1 MSISPQMIRSMPIM
15 KKGWTG
21 SCPSLVAPIPSLSM
35 AARVSRPLSLRVLS
49 PIDQQIVVGKFTA
62 ATPVQVRS
70 AVAVARE
77 GFPGWRDRDW
87 TERARIIRKTADI
100 LDAQKFLLAALI
112 TFESGKNRYEAV
124 AEVGEAVD
132 MLRYHKEIYTKQKG
146 FVIPARP
153 ENPDAES
160 LSIMRPYGVW
170 AVISPFNFPL
180 SLAAGMSGA
189 ALITGNTI
197 ILKPTSVAPFSV
209 LKLFSAYVAAGV
221 PPQAIQYIT
230 GPGAQFGDIITAHPD
245 IAGIA
250 FTGSRTSG
258 TWLHRT
264 FAARQR
270 YIKPVIFEMGS
281 KNPVI
286 VTQHADL
293 EKAVEGSLKS
303 AFGFSGQKC
312 SAASRVYVHESV
324 ADQFIAR
331 LRRQMEGLV
340 TGDPREQETFTGP
353 LIHAEAER
361 IYKESLEMIQKDGG
375 QVISGGHVFKG
386 GIFSRGHYVEPTL
399 VSGLTRGH
407 PLLRQELFVPILI
420 LDTYRTLAE
429 AVTEANSTE
438 YGLTAGIFSENDNE
452 LDYFFTTIE
461 SGVTYANR
469 RGGATTGAWPG
480 TQSFCGWKGSGA
492 TGKGVGGP
500 FYLLSYLR
508 EQARTRIR

>member
-1 MSISPQMIRSMPIM
+1 
-15 KKGWTG
+15 
-21 SCPSLVAPIPSLSM
+21 
-35 AARVSRPLSLRVLS
+35 
-49 PIDQQIVVGKFTA
+49 
-62 ATPVQVRS
+62 
-70 AVAVARE
+70 
-77 GFPGWRDRDW
+77 
-87 TERARIIRKTADI
+87 
-100 LDAQKFLLAALI
+100 
-112 TFESGKNRYEAV
+112 
-124 AEVGEAVD
+124 
-132 MLRYHKEIYTKQKG
+132 
-146 FVIPARP
+146 
-153 ENPDAES
+153 
-160 LSIMRPYGVW
+160 
-170 AVISPFNFPL
+170 
-180 SLAAGMSGA
+180 
-189 ALITGNTI
+189 
-197 ILKPTSVAPFSV
+197 
-209 LKLFSAYVAAGV
+209 V

-250 FTGSRTSG
+250 FTGSRTAG
-258 TWLHRT
+258 MQLHRT

-331 LRRQMEGLV
+331 LRRRVEGLV
-340 TGDPREQETFTGP
+340 TGDPREQGTFTGP

-375 QVISGGHVFKG
+375 QVITGGHVLRG
-386 GIFSRGHYVEPTL
+386 GKFSRGHYVEPTL
-399 VSGLTRGH
+399 VIGLTRGH

-420 LDTYRTLAE
+420 LDTYQTLAE
-429 AVTEANSTE
+429 AVAEANSTE
-438 YGLTAGIFSENDNE
+438 YGLTAGIFSENDEE
-452 LDYFFTTIE
+452 LNYFFTTIE

-480 TQSFCGWKGSGA
+480 TQSFCGWKASGS